1 MLCLTMKRYL
11 IATACNKK
19 YEEFLLN
26 HWFRSLKDNVDLS
39 EIDVLI
45 MDYGLSEDIVQK
57 LSEQGAIVRKANR
70 VDGHINNT
78 RFLELVDFLKENPA
92 YEQVILCDSGDMIF
106 QDDISQLFKE
116 SPTKIR
122 AVTEELSP
130 NMDMVINE
138 KNVEGAEDIKRKLW
152 KKQLI
157 NAGFVVYPHKT
168 YIDFVEKMFS
178 KAKDMYA
185 WGVDMLLLNYYAY
198 EYGFSKLH
206 VTYNFIPTTA
216 KVKYVI
222 EDGVFYIIDHRKKI
236 KVHVVHNAGAHKAF
250 RPILNFGYGKDR
262 NIPRPLTIFVLRLFY
277 ISLSGLRRLGSLFYK
292 Y

>member
-1 MLCLTMKRYL
+1 LLAGKKYL

-19 YEEFLLN
+19 FEEFLLN

-39 EIDVLI
+39 ETDILI
-45 MDYGLSEDIVQK
+45 MDYGLSDDVVEK
-57 LSEQGAIVRKANR
+57 LSLQGVVVRKAKQL
-70 VDGHINNT
+70 DGLINNT
-78 RFLELVDFLKENPA
+78 RFLELADFLKENPA
-92 YEQVILCDSGDMIF
+92 YEQVILCDSGDIIF
-106 QDDISQLFKE
+106 QDDISHLFKE

-122 AVTEELSP
+122 AVTEEISP

-157 NAGFVVYPHKT
+157 NVGLVVYPHKT

-178 KAKDMYA
+178 KVKDMYA
-185 WGVDMLLLNYYAY
+185 WGVDTLLLNYYAY

-216 KVKYVI
+216 KVKYVV

-236 KVHVVHNAGAHKAF
+236 KAHVVHNAGAHKAF

-262 NIPRPLTIFVLRLFY
+262 NIPRPLTIFMLRLFY